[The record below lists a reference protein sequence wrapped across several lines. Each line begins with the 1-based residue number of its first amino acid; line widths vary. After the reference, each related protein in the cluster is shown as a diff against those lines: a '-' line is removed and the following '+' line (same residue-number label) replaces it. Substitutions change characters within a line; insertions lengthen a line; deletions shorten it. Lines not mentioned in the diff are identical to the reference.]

1 MFVHVS
7 ALPETLLSLRY
18 IAART
23 LFLFAYNANQAAV
36 VDQNDFKILKRT
48 NRGNLKGMENNL
60 MAALCHPLEVQMNG
74 II

>member
-36 VDQNDFKILKRT
+36 VDQNDFKILKR
-48 NRGNLKGMENNL
+48 NCSKDL
-60 MAALCHPLEVQMNG
+60 
-74 II
+74 